1 MSRLERFED
10 LIVWQKA
17 RELTKLV
24 YFITRH
30 ETFEHQLANDIRQT
44 TVMLTAKI
52 ASSFESRGS
61 KHSLDTLILAKSACN
76 GFRLQWAV
84 VHEQGLI
91 DDQEYAEM
99 VTLAVEIRQLLFELE
114 HTLEFWY
121 PQQGNSQE

>member
-1 MSRLERFED
+1 
-10 LIVWQKA
+10 
-17 RELTKLV
+17 V

-30 ETFEHQLANDIRQT
+30 ETFEHPLANDIRQT

-61 KHSLDTLILAKSACN
+61 KQSLDTLILAKAACN
-76 GFRLQWAV
+76 GFKLQWAV
-84 VHEQGLI
+84 VHDQGLI
-91 DDQEYAEM
+91 DEQEYAEM

-114 HTLEFWY
+114 YTLEFWY